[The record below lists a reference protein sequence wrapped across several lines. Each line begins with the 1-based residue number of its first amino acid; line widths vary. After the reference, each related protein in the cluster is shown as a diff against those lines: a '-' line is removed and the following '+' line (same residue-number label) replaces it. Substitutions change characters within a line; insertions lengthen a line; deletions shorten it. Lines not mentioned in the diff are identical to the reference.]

1 MKEKDTF
8 LSEGGIIQMLAFD
21 ANRVI
26 IVEGHDSVSH
36 TGLHLTNLKP
46 VNLSHV

>member
-1 MKEKDTF
+1 MRYCFSERRAKGKETF

-26 IVEGHDSVSH
+26 IVEGQGSVSH
-36 TGLHLTNLKP
+36 TWLHLT
-46 VNLSHV
+46 